1 MKNNTSKF
9 WYAAIFLMTT
19 LSCTKNADL
28 SLRDSINEL
37 DEETA
42 VSVDRAQSNVLSIGN
57 PYSILLESVTNNGD
71 NTWTWVWSVQNPN
84 PGNGNNGTAQGVSH
98 WGFSFGSCV
107 IAGNLVN
114 AGYSQDGNTWTD
126 FNPGIAVD
134 GSQSCFTR
142 PVVKFEFETNEDQ
155 KTWYRLVV
163 NKDLPVNNSA
173 TGYYK
178 SGSRTG
184 CGTFTFAGIGCGDII
199 IEIIE

>member
-1 MKNNTSKF
+1 MKNTPKF
-9 WYAAIFLMTT
+9 WYVAILLMTT

-28 SLRDSINEL
+28 SLKDSFTQLNEG
-37 DEETA
+37 TA
-42 VSVDRAQSNVLSIGN
+42 VTVDRVQPNISSIGN
-57 PYSILLESVTNNGD
+57 PYAILLESVTNNGD

-84 PGNGNNGTAQGVSH
+84 PGNGNNGTAQGLSH
-98 WGFSFGSCV
+98 WGFGFGTCV
-107 IAGNLVN
+107 TSSDLVS
-114 AGYSQDGNTWTD
+114 AGYSRDGNTWTD

-134 GSQSCFTR
+134 PSQSCFTR
-142 PVVKFEFETNEDQ
+142 PVLKFEFETNGNQ
-155 KTWYRLVV
+155 KSWYRLVV

-184 CGTFTFAGIGCGDII
+184 CGTFSFAGIGCGDII